1 MHKIFPRFYYTKH
14 FIIMNGKT
22 WCRSFFHQNV
32 FRKLENQRI
41 LWISFLF
48 VFVPDRQRIA
58 YFLRIGQLWFFDKQW
73 NRYNNIPRILKTI
86 GFQWIQRYRQIV
98 LPANI
103 IDGFTGAFFSVIIL
117 GEPIVWIFI
126 VATVIMAAR
135 CWLGSKKTFPAFV
148 CNCRAIPYLRGT

>member
-1 MHKIFPRFYYTKH
+1 MHKIFLRVYSTKH
-14 FIIMNGKT
+14 SIIIKERNLV
-22 WCRSFFHQNV
+22 RSV
-32 FRKLENQRI
+32 FSSKCVPKIRKSKDFVNTFR
-41 LWISFLF
+41 F

-73 NRYNNIPRILKTI
+73 NRYNNILRILKTS

-126 VATVIMAAR
+126 VVTVIVAAG
-135 CWLGSKKTFPAFV
+135 CWLVRKKFPAFV